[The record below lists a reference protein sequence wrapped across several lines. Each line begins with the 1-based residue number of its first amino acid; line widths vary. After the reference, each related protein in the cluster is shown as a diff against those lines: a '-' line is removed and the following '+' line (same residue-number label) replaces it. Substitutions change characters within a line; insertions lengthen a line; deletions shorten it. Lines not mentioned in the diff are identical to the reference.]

1 MFPLMLYLSLG
12 ANVAIAG
19 PLSWMILRD
28 RPAICTFYGPDSPS
42 RRLLGCLYATV
53 ALLSLLGIYAWPTGH
68 DETAMAVLLGLLPLQ
83 VISQVMGA
91 LVLPWRNPVVPAQLG
106 LAALHGITLS
116 VVL

>member
-1 MFPLMLYLSLG
+1 
-12 ANVAIAG
+12 
-19 PLSWMILRD
+19 
-28 RPAICTFYGPDSPS
+28 
-42 RRLLGCLYATV
+42 
-53 ALLSLLGIYAWPTGH
+53 
-68 DETAMAVLLGLLPLQ
+68 MAVLLGLLPLQ